1 VWASNVEYVDAPGT
15 DLEVDLSAGWSG
27 DVVPRLALDV
37 SFTRYTYPG
46 TAEEFDLDYN
56 EVVATLTWD
65 NAGWLLVGYSD
76 DVFASGTSGIYYQVG
91 LRFALG
97 RGFRLE
103 LLGGHYSLDEY
114 AAQAYAHAQ
123 VSGIY
128 AWKRLE
134 FRLSGHFT
142 DGKAAEVFGKQL
154 TDERAEAAVS
164 FSF

>member
-1 VWASNVEYVDAPGT
+1 M
-15 DLEVDLSAGWSG
+15 
-27 DVVPRLALDV
+27 PRLALDLN
-37 SFTRYTYPG
+37 FTRYTYPG
-46 TAEEFDLDYN
+46 TADGFELDYS

-65 NAGWLLVGYSD
+65 SAGWLLIGYSD
-76 DVFASGTSGIYYQVG
+76 DVFASGTTGVYYQAG
-91 LRFALG
+91 LRFALP

-103 LLGGHYSLDEY
+103 LLGGHYALDGYE
-114 AAQAYAHAQ
+114 AGAYAHAQ

-142 DGKAAEVFGKQL
+142 DDNAAEISGEQL
-154 TDERAEAAVS
+154 TGDRAEAAIS